1 MISTRKDEP
10 ITPGMHRASEAES
23 TLGDEVREV
32 IEDIMTTKSI
42 AVKSPRQQ
50 LTPRRLLHSP
60 LSAKASPRVDS
71 KGEASNEAIA
81 YAVNVT
87 PPLVQKK
94 PTPKRTRSTP
104 KKLGG
109 SPIMDIPLDSF
120 RKRKKPNAK
129 Q

>member
-1 MISTRKDEP
+1 MISKRKDDP

-32 IEDIMTTKSI
+32 IEDIMTAKST

-50 LTPRRLLHSP
+50 LTPRRLLRSP

-71 KGEASNEAIA
+71 KGEASDEAVVD
-81 YAVNVT
+81 AVKVT
-87 PPLVQKK
+87 PPHVQNK